1 MSVGQASA
9 GRSSAGMVGAGA
21 ASTGIAFLR
30 GRTVARSL
38 RAYVRWVGR
47 AIGWWTVG
55 YLIFWLVVF
64 GISAFE
70 ALPRSAQPLPPDVV
84 YYACAAVALWLLAAL
99 LSGRVPPLNLDSRD
113 LYRLALAPVSPHGV
127 LAYRLWLRRG
137 TRALGGA
144 SLGAAWALFSSA
156 LLHQAT
162 PWAPLVGALLAVA
175 RFDVGWLRYA
185 ARTSGDSSAASPGSS
200 SVLLPVLGAASAA
213 FPAVLYF
220 AGGASA
226 GNMPPALV
234 GLSVTSGLWS
244 GSWLVLLAPTLLAVA
259 AHVAVRRSLREE
271 WPPRFASQS
280 LVLAQLQGLR
290 SMQFLAAMAG
300 LGFTGVAG
308 PGERE
313 RLLAT
318 LHDRPGSTRP
328 RRSLSRPSANAPAWQ
343 GIAWRA
349 ATALY
354 RRPVRT
360 WFLLAAQAFAAC
372 FGGLVAAG
380 QVVGGAAAVTG
391 ASGAAGLGGNLGGA
405 LAVLVA
411 GFLTARATAAF
422 VGPGLPSKL
431 VPVPASA
438 RNLGRSVPVLAA
450 LALFTPL
457 AWLVWTLLP
466 VAASASLG
474 LLVAYVTIIL
484 TGVLVVEKYSSWS
497 GVEPGRMEPQLVAAL
512 LVALPALVLQALG
525 YPDWVLGSQVAL
537 LLVVSLIEV

>member
-1 MSVGQASA
+1 MSAVQASA
-9 GRSSAGMVGAGA
+9 AIGY
-21 ASTGIAFLR
+21 LR

-70 ALPRSAQPLPPDVV
+70 ALPRTAQPLRTDVV
-84 YYACAAVALWLLAAL
+84 YYVSSLVALWILAAL
-99 LSGRVPPLNLDSRD
+99 LAGRVPPLNLDSRD
-113 LYRLALAPVSPHGV
+113 LYRLALSPVSPHAV
-127 LAYRLWLRRG
+127 LSYRLWLRRG

-144 SLGAAWALFSSA
+144 ALGAIWALFSSA
-156 LLHQAT
+156 LLHQPA
-162 PWAPLVGALLAVA
+162 PWAPLIGALLSVA
-175 RFDVGWLRYA
+175 RFDALWLRYA
-185 ARTSGDSSAASPGSS
+185 ARSPARSGGASPRAPSL
-200 SVLLPVLGAASAA
+200 LLPTLGAASAA
-213 FPAVLYF
+213 FTAVVFFLT
-220 AGGASA
+220 GAPSGA
-226 GNMPPALV
+226 DASPAL
-234 GLSVTSGLWS
+234 LALTLTSGLWS
-244 GSWLVLLAPTLLAVA
+244 GSWLVLIAPTLLVVA
-259 AHVAVRRSLREE
+259 AHMAVRRSLREE

-290 SMQFLAAMAG
+290 SMQFLSAIAG
-300 LGFTGVAG
+300 LGVSGVAG

-328 RRSLSRPSANAPAWQ
+328 RRSLPRPGTSAPAWQ

-349 ATALY
+349 VTALY
-354 RRPVRT
+354 RRPIRT
-360 WFLLAAQAFAAC
+360 WFLLAAQVFAAC
-372 FGGLVAAG
+372 FAGLFAAG
-380 QVVGGAAAVTG
+380 QVVGGAAAVG
-391 ASGAAGLGGNLGGA
+391 ATPGAAVLGGSLGGA
-405 LAVLVA
+405 LTVLVA
-411 GFLTARATAAF
+411 GFLTARATAAL

-457 AWLVWTLLP
+457 AWLASALLP
-466 VAASASLG
+466 VAAPPSIG
-474 LLVAYVTIIL
+474 LLVAYVTLLL

-497 GVEPGRMEPQLVAAL
+497 GVEPGRIEPQLVAAL

-525 YPDWVLGSQVAL
+525 YPDWVVGSQVAL
-537 LLVVSLIEV
+537 LFVVSLIEV

>member
-1 MSVGQASA
+1 MSVGETGVAAASA
-9 GRSSAGMVGAGA
+9 GRASAG
-21 ASTGIAFLR
+21 IAYLR

-70 ALPRSAQPLPPDVV
+70 ALPRSAQPVPLDPV
-84 YYACAAVALWLLAAL
+84 YYAGALVALWFLSVL

-113 LYRLALAPVSPHGV
+113 LYRLALAPVSPHDV

-144 SLGAAWALFSSA
+144 ALGAIWALFASA
-156 LLHQAT
+156 LLHRAT

-175 RFDVGWLRYA
+175 RFDVGWLRYV
-185 ARTSGDSSAASPGSS
+185 ARTARGSS
-200 SVLLPVLGAASAA
+200 GSSPRTASLLLTVLGAASAA
-213 FPAVLYF
+213 LSSFLYF
-220 AGGASA
+220 TGGAA
-226 GNMPPALV
+226 PARDVGAAAV
-234 GLSVTSGLWS
+234 GLTVTSALWS
-244 GSWLVLLAPTLLAVA
+244 GSWLVLVAPVLLAVA

-290 SMQFLAAMAG
+290 SMQFLAALAG
-300 LGFTGVAG
+300 FGFSGVAG

-328 RRSLSRPSANAPAWQ
+328 RRSLPRPSADAPAWQ

-360 WFLLAAQAFAAC
+360 WFLLAAQVFAAC
-372 FGGLVAAG
+372 CGGLVAAG
-380 QVVGGAAAVTG
+380 QVVGGAAAVTAAPG
-391 ASGAAGLGGNLGGA
+391 AGGLAGSLGGA
-405 LAVLVA
+405 LTVLVA

-431 VPVPASA
+431 APVPASA

-457 AWLVWTLLP
+457 AWFTTSLLP
-466 VAASASLG
+466 VAATVSSG
-474 LLVAYVTIIL
+474 LLAAYATILL
-484 TGVLVVEKYSSWS
+484 TGVLAVEKYSSWT

-512 LVALPALVLQALG
+512 LVALPALILQALG
-525 YPDWVLGSQVAL
+525 YPDWVLGSQIAL